1 MPVLTTAVDKVQTQT
16 FGFGTGL
23 GVGDLA
29 QQQPGLGLL
38 LAREVVHDVH
48 DLYGS
53 RSAGVSSGCAI
64 RFGRVC
70 RRALSQAVYKLE
82 VSRQALSLPDGIGD
96 DADY

>member
-1 MPVLTTAVDKVQTQT
+1 MPVLTTPVDKVQTQT

-48 DLYGS
+48 DLMAPAALGCPL
-53 RSAGVSSGCAI
+53 GVQFVLAEY
-64 RFGRVC
+64 VD
-70 RRALSQAVYKLE
+70 RALSQAVYKLE